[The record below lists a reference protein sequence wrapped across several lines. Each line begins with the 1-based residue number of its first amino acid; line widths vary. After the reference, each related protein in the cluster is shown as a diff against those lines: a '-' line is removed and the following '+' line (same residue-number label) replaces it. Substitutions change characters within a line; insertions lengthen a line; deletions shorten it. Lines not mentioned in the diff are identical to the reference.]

1 MKVQN
6 SKDTPKLYC
15 ICNVDDD
22 SRVPKGKLAIL
33 KNERYVTVDMTVKVK
48 SLVTAYKKFMRAIQ
62 QAESDDVLPV
72 SYHEFATADSDSEED
87 IRNLYLAPKSKDVN
101 FDVDDN
107 TDIDAGFYLKLAVA
121 KTFFEVAPLETV
133 QSESTALVTVEPS
146 RELQKPLPPFW
157 EAVNT
162 WLENLKTEKKRK
174 NRTFSVYRYNMK
186 VFKEWLDAKGITIN
200 TITRDDIKAWNT
212 VLDNQKNAKTGED
225 LTVATKNLYLTT
237 VRNFFKWL
245 ADEYGYD
252 DIASG
257 ISGWQNTKEH
267 KRGFLS
273 IEEMKEL
280 VNIVDAVTLE
290 KVAAA
295 KDKGKSKRDNI
306 ILQGFRDKAI
316 LTALMLG
323 GLRTIELSR
332 LRVADMFN
340 DSGACF
346 LNVLGKGRDE
356 RETVKIS
363 RKAESVIRDW
373 LNARETVDVISG
385 DSPLF
390 CSVANNS
397 FGEPITSLSVSRLC
411 KEYLTAAGLKT
422 KEYKVG
428 EGTKDVQVKPIVAHS
443 LRGSLATN
451 AFRKGAKL
459 EQVQQQL
466 RHKNISTTLI
476 YLEEAEKLKNP
487 CSDLVSD
494 EIF

>member
-15 ICNVDDD
+15 VCNVDDD

-62 QAESDDVLPV
+62 QAESDGVLPV

-133 QSESTALVTVEPS
+133 ASENTALVTAKPS
-146 RELQKPLPPFW
+146 GEVQKPLPPFRV
-157 EAVNT
+157 AVEL
-162 WLENLKTEKKRK
+162 WFKYLVEEKNKK
-174 NRTFSVYRYNMK
+174 PRTISVYRYNLK
-186 VFKEWLDAKGITIN
+186 VFKDWLDAENIRQPTRQDIRNWKKAMTAKG
-200 TITRDDIKAWNT
+200 WS
-212 VLDNQKNAKTGED
+212 VS
-225 LTVATKNLYLTT
+225 TKNLYLAT
-237 VRNFFKWL
+237 VRSFYKFF
-245 ADEYGYD
+245 ADEFGVNNVA
-252 DIASG
+252 IG
-257 ISGWQNTKEH
+257 IEGWQDTKEH

-280 VNIVDAVTLE
+280 LNTVDSVTLE

-295 KDKGKSKRDNI
+295 KDKSKSKRNNI
-306 ILQGFRDKAI
+306 ILQGFRDKAV
-316 LTALMLG
+316 LAALMAG
-323 GLRTIELSR
+323 GLRTIEISR
-332 LRVADMFN
+332 LRVADIVN

-373 LNARETVDVISG
+373 LNAREAVDVIAG

-411 KEYLTAAGLKT
+411 KEYLIAAGLKT
-422 KEYKVG
+422 KEYKLA
-428 EGTKDVQVKPIVAHS
+428 EGSNGVRVKPLVAHS

-451 AFRKGAKL
+451 AFREGATL
-459 EQVQQQL
+459 DEVRQQL
-466 RHKNISTTLI
+466 RHSNLTTTQR
-476 YLEEAEKLKNP
+476 YLEESKKLKNP

-494 EIF
+494 KIF